1 MSGEKRRMRSPERS
15 HSASA
20 TRDNVA
26 ATWNVTVAFFWLTE
40 RAWLLDR
47 ISHPIK
53 KVVRSYALLSLGYLG
68 TQGIQQVY
76 IAIVFFCSIDGIFPG
91 FLFVRLA

>member
-20 TRDNVA
+20 TRDNIA

-40 RAWLLDR
+40 RAWLLDG
-47 ISHPIK
+47 ISYPRE
-53 KVVRSYALLSLGYLG
+53 KVVRAYVLLNLGYLG

-76 IAIVFFCSIDGIFPG
+76 IAIVFFCTIDGIFPS
-91 FLFVRLA
+91 FLFV